1 MAARTSV
8 RVDPVARD
16 IALMLDDTLS
26 PNAQAA
32 LLAEAAREALGEAQ
46 DTNQQAL
53 GYVPE
58 HETFVDGQQR
68 QDLANLTPRSTVLFE
83 FKLLTD
89 IVGWIDEQLI
99 IHSPVRTERYA
110 RSHVWFADDVEF
122 DASRMPPAAEQY
134 VVLNAQ
140 PYARKIE
147 RGQSSQAPD
156 GVYEGVA
163 TLAKRRFGNVAYVGF
178 SYRSFPGGAIGKWAQ
193 TASAEKLSR
202 NVRGGRVG
210 ARQDW
215 LTRQPAILIDPGR

>member
-1 MAARTSV
+1 MATRTSV
-8 RVDPVARD
+8 RIDPVARD
-16 IALMLDDTLS
+16 VALMLDDTLS
-26 PNAQAA
+26 SHAQAA

-46 DTNQQAL
+46 DTNRQAL

-58 HETFVDGQQR
+58 HETFVDGSR
-68 QDLANLTPRSTVLFE
+68 RDDLANLTPRSTVTFE

-122 DASRMPPAAEQY
+122 EASRTLPAAEQY

-178 SYRSFPGGAIGKWAQ
+178 SYRSFPGGAVGRWAQ
-193 TASAEKLSR
+193 TASAAALAK

-215 LTRQPAILIDPGR
+215 LTRQPAILIDQGR

>member
-1 MAARTSV
+1 MATRTSV

-16 IALMLDDTLS
+16 ITLMLDDTLS
-26 PNAQAA
+26 PDAQAA
-32 LLAEAAREALGEAQ
+32 LLAGAAREALGDAQ
-46 DTNQQAL
+46 DMNRQAL

-58 HETFVDGQQR
+58 HETFVDGAR
-68 QDLANLTPRSTVLFE
+68 RDDLTKLTPRSTILFE

-89 IVGWIDEQLI
+89 IVEWIDEQLI
-99 IHSPVRTERYA
+99 IHSPVRTERFA
-110 RSHVWFADDVEF
+110 RSHVWFADDVEM
-122 DASRMPPAAEQY
+122 DPLNPPPAEQY

-147 RGQSSQAPD
+147 RGLSSQAPA

-215 LTRQPAILIDPGR
+215 LTRQPAILIDQGR

>member
-1 MAARTSV
+1 MAVRTSV
-8 RVDPVARD
+8 RLDPVARD
-16 IALMLDDTLS
+16 IGLMLDDTLS

-46 DTNQQAL
+46 DTNRQAL

-58 HETFVDGQQR
+58 HETFVDGAR
-68 QDLANLTPRSTVLFE
+68 REDLTNLTPRRTVLFE

-89 IVGWIDEQLI
+89 IVAWIDEQLI
-99 IHSPVRTERYA
+99 LHSPVRTERYA

-122 DASRMPPAAEQY
+122 DASLTPPPAEQY

-147 RGQSSQAPD
+147 RGQSAQAPA

-178 SYRSFPGGAIGKWAQ
+178 GYRSFPGGAIGKWAQ
-193 TASAEKLSR
+193 MASAERLAR

-215 LTRQPAILIDPGR
+215 LTRQPAIILDPGR